1 MSFLPAGAGT
11 EVKEE
16 EEGIEGFYSH
26 SLDISLIV
34 QQEAVSDSEEISF
47 FQSDTNVICS
57 AGLASV
63 YIL

>member
-34 QQEAVSDSEEISF
+34 QQEAISDSEAISF
-47 FQSDTNVICS
+47 F
-57 AGLASV
+57 
-63 YIL
+63 